1 MFTLRIN
8 NRSVFKIK
16 GEYKLELQTPETT
29 KLFGNTKKLIDK
41 TKNGEKVPS
50 LEVVQVVL
58 VPCNLVDNQYQQNS
72 KVIFTPNK
80 SYVYLLNIEPSNLL
94 FLKTY
99 SFHRV

>member
-16 GEYKLELQTPETT
+16 DEYKLELQTPETM

-58 VPCNLVDNQYQQNS
+58 VPCNLVDNQYQQKS
-72 KVIFTPNK
+72 KVIFIPNK

>member
-8 NRSVFKIK
+8 NRLVFKIK
-16 GEYKLELQTPETT
+16 DKYKLELQTPETM

-58 VPCNLVDNQYQQNS
+58 VPRNLVDNQYQQKS